1 MSPLIVYLKNSFNLY
16 LSDYKINIHSIF
28 ENSEEWKENNRIP

>member
-1 MSPLIVYLKNSFNLY
+1 MSPFILYLKNSFNLY

-28 ENSEEWKENNRIP
+28 DIFENSEEWKEK